1 MNASNPSL
9 DLRVRRTYK
18 FLWDAL
24 IGLMT
29 EQDFESVTV
38 TDICERAMVHRTTF
52 YKHYEDKYGLLYHG
66 MQDQLNALF
75 EDVDAQLDPSVQVM
89 DEAAILPHLVV
100 LFEHILRHERFY
112 RLMLCGDGIGKFY
125 RMFGKSLVERYM
137 RLSYG
142 HFSEAE
148 GSDAMRNALRA
159 QSHVGALLS
168 TVTWWLENNCPYPPK
183 EMAQY
188 LWEDAFSLTGRRWHR
203 QH

>member
-1 MNASNPSL
+1 MNTSNHSL

-18 FLWDAL
+18 FLWEAL
-24 IGLMT
+24 VSLMT
-29 EQDFESVTV
+29 ERDFESVTV
-38 TDICERAMVHRTTF
+38 TDICDRAMVHRTTF
-52 YKHYEDKYGLLYHG
+52 YKHYEDKNGLLFHG

-75 EDVDAQLDPSVQVM
+75 EEVDAQLDASVQVM
-89 DEAAILPHLVV
+89 DEAAILPHLVI

-125 RMFGKSLVERYM
+125 VMFRKSLVERYM

-142 HFSEAE
+142 HFPKAE
-148 GSDAMRNALRA
+148 GPELTRNALRA

-168 TVTWWLENNCPYPPK
+168 TVTWWLENNCPYPAN

-188 LWEDAFSLTGRRWHR
+188 LWEDAFSLTGRRWHGE
-203 QH
+203 H

>member
-1 MNASNPSL
+1 MNASNQSL

-18 FLWDAL
+18 FLWEAL
-24 IGLMT
+24 IALMT
-29 EQDFESVTV
+29 ERDFESVTV

-52 YKHYEDKYGLLYHG
+52 YKHYEDKYGLLFHG

-75 EDVDAQLDPSVQVM
+75 QEVDERIDQSVEM
-89 DEAAILPHLVV
+89 RNESEILPHLVI

-125 RMFGKSLVERYM
+125 RLFSKSLTERFLM
-137 RLSYG
+137 RPQG
-142 HFSEAE
+142 HLQRDESQD
-148 GSDAMRNALRA
+148 SLRSALHA

-168 TVTWWLENNCPYPPK
+168 TVTWWLENDCPYPPG

-188 LWEDAFSLTGRRWHR
+188 LWEDAFSQTGVRWHGE
-203 QH
+203 H